1 MSASPRRIL
10 FFALCLAML
19 SPWASPVLALGIGL
33 AFGLTLGNP
42 WPLGLSH
49 VSGLLLKISVVGLGF
64 GMSLRA
70 VLSAGAEG
78 LWVTA
83 GGILIALSLG
93 LLIAH
98 LLRVD
103 RVIGQLISVGTAVC
117 GGSAIAAVG
126 PILGASS
133 QAMAVSLAT
142 VFVLNGVALYLFPVI
157 GQALDLTQ
165 HQFALWSAIAI
176 HDTSS
181 VVGAAAS
188 YGEEALATATV
199 FKLVRALWIIPLS
212 LAALWL
218 GGRRSEGVRGRLRL
232 PWFIGFFLLAA
243 SLRALLPFPAA
254 LWDGLA
260 FLARRF
266 LVLTLFLIGA
276 GLTRATLGKLGLR
289 PLLLGVL
296 LWALVGSGALWAV
309 WSWA

>member
-1 MSASPRRIL
+1 MSATPRQIL
-10 FFALCLAML
+10 FLALGLAML
-19 SPWASPVLALGIGL
+19 FPWASPLLALGLGL
-33 AFGLTLGNP
+33 AYGLTLGCP
-42 WPLGLSH
+42 WPTGLGR
-49 VSGLLLKISVVGLGF
+49 VSGLLLKSSVVGLGF

-70 VLSAGAEG
+70 VLVAGLQG

-83 GGILIALSLG
+83 GGILLALALG
-93 LLIAH
+93 LLIGR
-98 LLRVD
+98 LLRVEQVTA
-103 RVIGQLISVGTAVC
+103 RLISVGTAVC

-126 PILGASS
+126 PILGASG

-142 VFVLNGVALYLFPVI
+142 VFVLNGVALYLVPVI
-157 GQALDLTQ
+157 GHALDLSQ

-212 LAALWL
+212 LGALWL
-218 GGRRSEGVRGRLRL
+218 AGRRGEGVRGRLRL

-243 SLRALLPFPAA
+243 SLRALLPDQAA

-260 FLARRF
+260 FLARRA

-276 GLTRATLGKLGLR
+276 GLTRATLSKLGPR
-289 PLLLGVL
+289 PLFQGIL
-296 LWALVGSGALWAV
+296 LWALVGGGALWGV
-309 WSWA
+309 WLWA

>member
-1 MSASPRRIL
+1 MSANPRRIL
-10 FFALCLAML
+10 FFALGLAML
-19 SPWASPVLALGIGL
+19 FPWASPVLALGIGL
-33 AFGLTLGNP
+33 AFGLGLGCP
-42 WPLGLSH
+42 WPDRLSH
-49 VSGLLLKISVVGLGF
+49 ASGLLLKISVVGLGF

-126 PILGASS
+126 PILGASG

-157 GQALDLTQ
+157 GHALDLTQ

-218 GGRRSEGVRGRLRL
+218 GGRRGEGVRGRLRL

-243 SLRALLPFPAA
+243 TLRALMPFQAA

-260 FLARRF
+260 FMARRF
-266 LVLTLFLIGA
+266 MVLTLFLIGA

-296 LWALVGSGALWAV
+296 LWALVGGGALWAV
-309 WSWA
+309 CSWA